1 MKRYR
6 IAVEKGLSNIEQM
19 LKEEGYDVGDVD
31 DLGSYA
37 DAVIITGMDEDVAG
51 YANIL
56 TDGIVVDASGRQPE
70 EVLYEIERNF
80 RLKDKE

>member
-1 MKRYR
+1 VKRYR

>member
-1 MKRYR
+1 VKRYR
-6 IAVEKGLSNIEQM
+6 IAVEKKLSNIEQM